1 MATGR
6 FNPNSLVSKMALIP
20 FDDRD
25 GMIWWDGALTPW
37 RDAKLHVLTH
47 GLHYASGVFEGERA
61 YAGHIFRLREH
72 TDRLINSA
80 RILGFDIPWTA
91 DQIDAACI
99 ETLAANGL
107 TEGYLRP
114 LAWRGS
120 EQLSVSA
127 QNTRIH
133 LAIACWEWPAY
144 YSGDRMAGIKLGWAD
159 WRRPDP
165 RTMPTASK
173 ATGNYMTSTLAKHK
187 AEAEGCSD
195 AMMLDYRGNLAEATG
210 ANAFFVID
218 GKLHTPTPDCFLD
231 GITRRA
237 VVGLARRRQ
246 IPVIERAILPDELAQ
261 VSEVFLTGTAAE
273 VTPVRSIGEHQFSPG
288 QVTQTLVQDYN
299 ELVRLPPEEVQ
310 NRLAA

>member
-1 MATGR
+1 
-6 FNPNSLVSKMALIP
+6 MALIP

-25 GMIWWDGALTPW
+25 GLIWWDGALVPW

-47 GLHYASGVFEGERA
+47 GLHYASAVFEGERA

-72 TDRLINSA
+72 TERLINSG
-80 RILGFDIPWTA
+80 RILGFEIPFTA
-91 DQIDAACI
+91 EQIDRACV

-120 EQLSVSA
+120 EMLAVSA
-127 QNTRIH
+127 QNTKIH
-133 LAIACWEWPAY
+133 LAIACWEWPSYFGA
-144 YSGDRMAGIKLGWAD
+144 DRMSGIKLAWAD

-165 RTMPTASK
+165 RTAPTASK
-173 ATGNYMTSTLAKHK
+173 ATGNYMTGTLAKHK
-187 AEAEGCSD
+187 AEAEGCAD
-195 AMMLDYRGNLAEATG
+195 AMMLDYRGQLAEATG

-237 VVGLARRRQ
+237 VMGLARRRQ
-246 IPVIERAILPDELAQ
+246 LTVIERAMQPEELVQ
-261 VSEVFLTGTAAE
+261 VSEVFLAGTAAE
-273 VTPVRSIGEHQFSPG
+273 VTPVRQIGDRHFSPG
-288 QVTQTLVQDYN
+288 QIT
-299 ELVRLPPEEVQ
+299 EMLVRDYTELTRMAPTEVEA
-310 NRLAA
+310 RLAA

>member
-1 MATGR
+1 
-6 FNPNSLVSKMALIP
+6 MALIP

-25 GMIWWDGALTPW
+25 GMIWWDGALIPW

-47 GLHYASGVFEGERA
+47 GLHYASAVFEGERA

-72 TDRLINSA
+72 TDRLIASG
-80 RILGFDIPWTA
+80 RILGFEIPFTA
-91 DQIDAACI
+91 EQIDTACI

-120 EQLSVSA
+120 EMLAVSA
-127 QNTRIH
+127 QNTKIH
-133 LAIACWEWPAY
+133 LAIACWQWPSY
-144 YSGDRMAGIKLGWAD
+144 FGDDRMAGIRLAWAD

-165 RTMPTASK
+165 RTAPTASK
-173 ATGNYMTSTLAKHK
+173 ATGNYMTGTLSKHK
-187 AEAEGCSD
+187 AEAEGFAD
-195 AMMLDYRGNLAEATG
+195 AMMLDYRGQLAEATG

-237 VVGLARRRQ
+237 VMGLARRRQ
-246 IPVIERAILPDELAQ
+246 IPVIERAMQPEEL
-261 VSEVFLTGTAAE
+261 VHVTEIFLAGTAAE
-273 VTPVRSIGEHQFSPG
+273 VTPVRQIGDRSFSPG
-288 QVTQTLVQDYN
+288 QITETLVRDYT
-299 ELVRLPPEEVQ
+299 ELTRLPPDDVAA
-310 NRLAA
+310 RLAA

>member
-1 MATGR
+1 
-6 FNPNSLVSKMALIP
+6 MALIP

-25 GMIWWDGALTPW
+25 GMIWWDGALVPW

-47 GLHYASGVFEGERA
+47 GLHYGSGVFEGERA

-72 TDRLINSA
+72 TERLIRSA
-80 RILGFDIPWTA
+80 HILGFEVPYTA
-91 DQIDAACI
+91 AQIDQACR

-127 QNTRIH
+127 QNTKIH
-133 LAIACWEWPAY
+133 LAIACWVWPQYFA
-144 YSGDRMAGIKLGWAD
+144 GDRMEGIKLSWAE
-159 WRRPDP
+159 WLRPDP
-165 RTMPTASK
+165 RTAPTASK
-173 ATGNYMTSTLAKHK
+173 ATGNYMTGTLAKHK
-187 AEAEGCSD
+187 AESEGCAD
-195 AMMLDYRGNLAEATG
+195 AMMLDYRGQLAEATG

-237 VVGLARRRQ
+237 VMGLARRRQ
-246 IPVIERAILPDELAQ
+246 IPVIERAMQPDELAQ
-261 VSEVFLTGTAAE
+261 VSEVFLAGTAAE
-273 VTPVRSIGEHQFSPG
+273 VTAVRQIGTQHFTPG
-288 QVTQTLVQDYN
+288 QITRTLLEDYGA
-299 ELVRLPPEEVQ
+299 LVRMTPDEVDL
-310 NRLAA
+310 RLAA